1 MEVDEY
7 YRDDI
12 EVIRVGKK
20 RERDREKNTRT
31 MIGFVFVSWIT
42 RHERWLFLF
51 SFRSIVNFLLRERV
65 LLGRV
70 IRNSF
75 WKKLVFIMLKT
86 GYKIRVR
93 VGIGLSG

>member
-75 WKKLVFIMLKT
+75 WKKLVFIMLKA